1 MKYEPFNIKM
11 STDDKIKEFVGA
23 SSICGFHNAQR
34 MYSIDEMP
42 TVINSVH
49 GNFAKGA
56 IIVNGQRRESYI
68 AKVGTCYAHG
78 DSIAEAFHFANA
90 KAKHVIP
97 YEQRI
102 EEFIKKYPSLDII
115 ADNKDLFSW
124 HNYLTDSCL
133 AGRRVFAI
141 EHSIDVENGSMTIR
155 EFIRLTKNSYGG
167 DNIKAL
173 EKAYNKG
180 E

>member
-1 MKYEPFNIKM
+1 MRDL
-11 STDDKIKEFVGA
+11 DDKIKEFVGTSA
-23 SSICGFHNAQR
+23 ICGFHNAQR

-56 IIVNGQRRESYI
+56 MIVNGQCRECYI

-78 DSIAEAFHFANA
+78 ETLAEAFHFANT
-90 KAKHVIP
+90 KAEHVIP

-102 EEFIKKYPSLDII
+102 EEFVTKYPSLDTV
-115 ADNKDLFSW
+115 ADNKDLFTW
-124 HNYLTDSCL
+124 HNYLTGSCL
-133 AGRRVFAI
+133 AGRKIFAFEHDIDI
-141 EHSIDVENGSMTIR
+141 ENDKMTIG
-155 EFIRLTKNSYGG
+155 EFILLTKGSYGG
-167 DNIKAL
+167 DIIKKL
-173 EKAYNKG
+173 ESEYNKG

>member
-1 MKYEPFNIKM
+1 M

-23 SSICGFHNAQR
+23 STICGFHNAQR

-56 IIVNGQRRESYI
+56 IIVNGQRDDCYI

-78 DSIAEAFHFANA
+78 DTIAEAFHFANT
-90 KAKHVIP
+90 KAKHAIP

-102 EEFIKKYPSLDII
+102 EEFVTKYPSLDIVV
-115 ADNKDLFSW
+115 ANKELFSW
-124 HNYLTDSCL
+124 HNYLTGSCET
-133 AGRRVFAI
+133 GRRAFAK
-141 EHSIDVENGSMTIR
+141 EHSIDVENGAMTIR
-155 EFIRLTKNSYGG
+155 EFLSLTRDSYGG
-167 DNIKAL
+167 SVINQLK
-173 EKAYNKG
+173 EFYKNKYK
-180 E
+180 